1 MAALEMF
8 PNTVGESRI
17 LDIHFA
23 KQLLC
28 KYPKTVCYFKRFIH
42 KLCLKQNVKNPSVT
56 FFKTFK
62 TFRESASVSIPGLI
76 TLNY

>member
-23 KQLLC
+23 KQL
-28 KYPKTVCYFKRFIH
+28 IM
-42 KLCLKQNVKNPSVT
+42 QISQDSV
-56 FFKTFK
+56 
-62 TFRESASVSIPGLI
+62 L
-76 TLNY
+76 L